1 MVLDKQ
7 ELLEALEFANGKHL
21 HASREDI
28 LFTDVVPGEKHRD
41 GGEYG
46 FYTRYSPTDFPGIYV
61 VSTETTCSFDDCGTG
76 YVGIRALTKE
86 DYQRLQEASDRV
98 EEEGSLY

>member
-41 GGEYG
+41 QDVG
-46 FYTRYSPTDFPGIYV
+46 PGP
-61 VSTETTCSFDDCGTG
+61 
-76 YVGIRALTKE
+76 
-86 DYQRLQEASDRV
+86 
-98 EEEGSLY
+98 